1 MVNDNNDKNHKNVA
15 HILSNFVWKD
25 VTTMSN
31 AIVIGIRTKCYE
43 QLTALNPEKSRYFK
57 ELEARI
63 FSISGQPANFQQMIT
78 AYYRKYA
85 QLYFNLKLF
94 CDELTSRYKP
104 SELVFLS
111 EVDLNRNVKAERDHN
126 IEQNR
131 VYKKILAQ
139 GIDLEDGEE
148 DDADDG
154 ADDGAGNKCRNPEC
168 KNTKKFIIIPR
179 QLRSGDEPM
188 SLFFTCSKCA
198 FQWRVG

>member
-1 MVNDNNDKNHKNVA
+1 
-15 HILSNFVWKD
+15 
-25 VTTMSN
+25 MSN

-43 QLTALNPEKSRYFK
+43 QLNALNPEKSRYFK

-63 FSISGQPANFQQMIT
+63 FNISGQPANFQQMIT
-78 AYYRKYA
+78 AYYRKYT

-94 CDELTSRYKP
+94 CDELTNRYKP

-111 EVDLNRNVKAERDHN
+111 EVDLNKNVKAEREHN

-131 VYKKILAQ
+131 LYKKILAQ
-139 GIDLEDGEE
+139 GIDLEEGEE
-148 DDADDG
+148 GEEGEQDDAE
-154 ADDGAGNKCRNPEC
+154 DGAGGAENKCRNPEC